1 MNGVFTSY
9 CTREAADILTDEPDS
24 QEGWPSGIGQCSK
37 PMVLLVSVPAR
48 RSQSSVT
55 SPEYSGSSRSTW
67 PQRQS
72 TMRVIRSG
80 AGAVNF
86 QNAERAQPA
95 GGPTAARERASRN
108 VPGPGHSL
116 MKSKLPGS
124 LTLPP
129 YESSPA
135 TQAPLTPPAPG
146 APHETTSYVPA
157 DAGAA
162 VRPAASTATVA
173 IPHRMGIIL
182 RPPSSSSP
190 TSQPTPAHPAA
201 RRQAAPRPAARVRT
215 PMSQGTET
223 LKRTPLHDRHAAAGA
238 RGGAGARLVPFAGWE
253 MPVQYTGIRDE
264 HRAVRENAGIF
275 DVSHMGEIETEGPQA
290 AAFLQHILSN
300 DVAKIAENGAQYS
313 VLCNEAGGVLD
324 DLFTYRL
331 GHERFLTVTNASN
344 HDKDLAWFKR
354 HAADYDVQI
363 HDRLDDY
370 AMLAIQGPSA
380 RPLVEPPSEGDPPP
394 RFRTT
399 RLTVAGAPDTLV
411 AGTGYTGEDGVELL
425 A

>member
-9 CTREAADILTDEPDS
+9 CTREAADILTEEPDS

-95 GGPTAARERASRN
+95 GAPTAARDRASRN

-124 LTLPP
+124 FTLPP

-135 TQAPLTPPAPG
+135 AQAPLTPPAPG
-146 APHETTSYVPA
+146 ASQETTSYVPA

-162 VRPAASTATVA
+162 EGEAAVRPRRRGGGRQANRQHHDRRDPP
-173 IPHRMGIIL
+173 PHGRHPPAPRARHR
-182 RPPSSSSP
+182 RPPKLP
-190 TSQPTPAHPAA
+190 EPTPTA
-201 RRQAAPRPAARVRT
+201 RRQAVCAPAARVRT

-223 LKRTPLHDRHAAAGA
+223 LKR
-238 RGGAGARLVPFAGWE
+238 
-253 MPVQYTGIRDE
+253 
-264 HRAVRENAGIF
+264 
-275 DVSHMGEIETEGPQA
+275 
-290 AAFLQHILSN
+290 
-300 DVAKIAENGAQYS
+300 
-313 VLCNEAGGVLD
+313 
-324 DLFTYRL
+324 
-331 GHERFLTVTNASN
+331 
-344 HDKDLAWFKR
+344 
-354 HAADYDVQI
+354 
-363 HDRLDDY
+363 
-370 AMLAIQGPSA
+370 
-380 RPLVEPPSEGDPPP
+380 
-394 RFRTT
+394 
-399 RLTVAGAPDTLV
+399 
-411 AGTGYTGEDGVELL
+411 
-425 A
+425 

>member
-1 MNGVFTSY
+1 MYGVFTSY
-9 CTREAADILTDEPDS
+9 CTREAADILTEEPDS

-95 GGPTAARERASRN
+95 GAPTAARERASRN

-124 LTLPP
+124 LTWPP

-173 IPHRMGIIL
+173 IPHRMGII
-182 RPPSSSSP
+182 RQPPELVIAGLPNYPSP
-190 TSQPTPAHPAA
+190 PGSAPAGG
-201 RRQAAPRPAARVRT
+201 PRPAARVRT

-223 LKRTPLHDRHAAAGA
+223 LKRTPLHDRHVAAGA
-238 RGGAGARLVPFAGWE
+238 RLGPVAGRGGAGPH
-253 MPVQYTGIRDE
+253 TGR
-264 HRAVRENAGIF
+264 
-275 DVSHMGEIETEGPQA
+275 
-290 AAFLQHILSN
+290 
-300 DVAKIAENGAQYS
+300 
-313 VLCNEAGGVLD
+313 
-324 DLFTYRL
+324 
-331 GHERFLTVTNASN
+331 
-344 HDKDLAWFKR
+344 
-354 HAADYDVQI
+354 
-363 HDRLDDY
+363 
-370 AMLAIQGPSA
+370 
-380 RPLVEPPSEGDPPP
+380 
-394 RFRTT
+394 
-399 RLTVAGAPDTLV
+399 
-411 AGTGYTGEDGVELL
+411 
-425 A
+425 